1 MSSFHWM
8 GGKKTGAMCKG
19 ESNSEQRQV
28 NPKSQIVKLQRSAL
42 NPEHST
48 LNPQPSTLKLKP

>member
-8 GGKKTGAMCKG
+8 GGKKTGAMRKG

-28 NPKSQIVKLQRSAL
+28 NHKSQIVNSQLSAL
-42 NPEHST
+42 NPR
-48 LNPQPSTLKLKP
+48 L